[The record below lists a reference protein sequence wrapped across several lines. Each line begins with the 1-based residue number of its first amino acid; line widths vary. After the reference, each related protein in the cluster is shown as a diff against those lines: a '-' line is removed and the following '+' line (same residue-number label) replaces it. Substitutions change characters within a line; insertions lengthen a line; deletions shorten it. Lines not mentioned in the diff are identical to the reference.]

1 MTLVIT
7 GILRV
12 AKGFTKAKALGADAS
27 ALAVSKLA
35 TQAVGC
41 IAAHMCNSSNC
52 PVGISTE
59 KPELRKRF
67 DVQVGAQ
74 KRERYFGACVE
85 LTQVSSRA
93 CGHHCQPDFTHRGIS
108 HLGKR
113 EGKLQWC

>member
-1 MTLVIT
+1 MVIT

-12 AKGFTKAKALGADAS
+12 AKGFTKAKALGAGAG

-59 KPELRKRF
+59 KPELRKCF

-74 KRERYFGACVE
+74 KRERYFGASVE
-85 LTQVSSRA
+85 LTQVLSRA
-93 CGHHCQPDFTHRGIS
+93 CGHHCQSDFTHRDIS
-108 HLGKR
+108 HLRKKR
-113 EGKLQWC
+113 G